1 MMNLAQLEKKL
12 AGTDLNQ
19 FKTEPLRL
27 LVKQLY
33 KYQNF
38 KIAVALKQINMLN
51 FKRSTIKQYHG
62 LLRRYLKSG
71 IKEKG
76 LTQFYTYIDEF
87 KSVHSPILTPSKQDR
102 ATEYR
107 KNTQKYPKTS
117 PATTPAELQKAQP
130 PKYIEKIPPQYGIRC
145 GDWIRL
151 QPSKEMALGYIECYK
166 VIGDGKPV
174 ELVAID
180 LEVLNDR

>member
-1 MMNLAQLEKKL
+1 MMNLAQLEKNL
-12 AGTDLNQ
+12 ANTDLDK

-33 KYQNF
+33 KYQDF
-38 KIAVALKQINMLN
+38 KVAVVLKQINMLN
-51 FKRSTIKQYHG
+51 FKPNTIKQYYG
-62 LLRRYLKSG
+62 MLRRYLKSG

-76 LTQFYTYIDEF
+76 FTQFYTYIDEL
-87 KSVHSPILTPSKQDR
+87 KSVHAPVLTPSRQDR
-102 ATEYR
+102 VTEY
-107 KNTQKYPKTS
+107 KNNTQKTS
-117 PATTPAELQKAQP
+117 TTTTPVELQKAQP
-130 PKYIEKIPPQYGIRC
+130 PKYIEKIPPQYGIKC

-174 ELVAID
+174 ELVTID
-180 LEVLNDR
+180 LEVKEV

>member
-1 MMNLAQLEKKL
+1 MMNLAQLEKNL
-12 AGTDLNQ
+12 ASTDLNQ

-33 KYQNF
+33 KYQDF
-38 KIAVALKQINMLN
+38 KIAVVLKQINMLN
-51 FKRSTIKQYHG
+51 FKPNTIKQYYG
-62 LLRRYLKSG
+62 MLRRYLKSD

-76 LTQFYTYIDEF
+76 FTQFYTYIDEL
-87 KSVHSPILTPSKQDR
+87 KSVHAPVLTPSQQDR
-102 ATEYR
+102 VTEY
-107 KNTQKYPKTS
+107 KNNTQKTS
-117 PATTPAELQKAQP
+117 STTTPVELQKAQP
-130 PKYIEKIPPQYGIRC
+130 PKYIEKIPPQYGIKC

-174 ELVAID
+174 ELVEID
-180 LEVLNDR
+180 LEVLND

>member
-1 MMNLAQLEKKL
+1 MNLAQLEKKL
-12 AGTDLNQ
+12 ASTDLNQ

-38 KIAVALKQINMLN
+38 KTVVILNKINKLTYKDN
-51 FKRSTIKQYHG
+51 TIKLYIDAI
-62 LLRRYLKSG
+62 RKYLKDG
-71 IKEKG
+71 TKLHNVPRIYEI
-76 LTQFYTYIDEF
+76 IDEL
-87 KSVHSPILTPSKQDR
+87 KATHAPLLTPSESERVRVYTHRNSIKV
-102 ATEYR
+102 AL
-107 KNTQKYPKTS
+107 PS
-117 PATTPAELQKAQP
+117 PTPEKPAEP

-180 LEVLNDR
+180 LEIVQ

>member
-1 MMNLAQLEKKL
+1 MMNLAQLEKNL
-12 AGTDLNQ
+12 ANTDLNQ
-19 FKTEPLRL
+19 FKTEPFKL

-33 KYQNF
+33 KYQDF
-38 KIAVALKQINMLN
+38 KTVVILNRINKLTY
-51 FKRSTIKQYHG
+51 KDSTIRVYVDAMLK
-62 LLRRYLKSG
+62 YLK
-71 IKEKG
+71 KG
-76 LTQFYTYIDEF
+76 VKVCNASSLYDIIDEL
-87 KSVHSPILTPSKQDR
+87 KATHAPILTPSISERRK
-102 ATEYR
+102 EYKLR
-107 KNTQKYPKTS
+107 KRKSSKTS
-117 PATTPAELQKAQP
+117 HTTTPVELQKAQP

-174 ELVAID
+174 ELVTVD

>member
-1 MMNLAQLEKKL
+1 MMNLAQLEKNL
-12 AGTDLNQ
+12 ANTDLNQ

-33 KYQNF
+33 KYQDF
-38 KIAVALKQINMLN
+38 KIVVVLKQINMLN
-51 FKRSTIKQYHG
+51 FKPNTIRQYYG
-62 LLRRYLKSG
+62 MLRRYLKSG

-76 LTQFYTYIDEF
+76 FTQFYTYIDEL
-87 KSVHSPILTPSKQDR
+87 KSVHAPVLTPSQQDR
-102 ATEYR
+102 VKEY
-107 KNTQKYPKTS
+107 KNNTQKTS
-117 PATTPAELQKAQP
+117 STTTPVELQKAQP

-174 ELVAID
+174 ELVEID
-180 LEVLNDR
+180 LEVVQ

>member
-1 MMNLAQLEKKL
+1 MMNLAQLEKNL
-12 AGTDLNQ
+12 ASTDLNQ

-33 KYQNF
+33 KYQDF
-38 KIAVALKQINMLN
+38 KIAVVLKQINMLN
-51 FKRSTIKQYHG
+51 FKPNTIKQYYG
-62 LLRRYLKSG
+62 MLRRYLKSD

-76 LTQFYTYIDEF
+76 FTQFYTYIDEL
-87 KSVHSPILTPSKQDR
+87 KSVHTPVLTPSQQDR
-102 ATEYR
+102 VTEY
-107 KNTQKYPKTS
+107 KNKTQKTS
-117 PATTPAELQKAQP
+117 PATTPVELQKVQP
-130 PKYIEKIPPQYGIRC
+130 PKYIEKIPPQYGIKC

-180 LEVLNDR
+180 LEAVQ

>member
-1 MMNLAQLEKKL
+1 MMNLAQLEKNL
-12 AGTDLNQ
+12 ASTDLNQ
-19 FKTEPLRL
+19 FKTEPLKL

-38 KIAVALKQINMLN
+38 KNTAILSKINKLTYKDNTILVYIDAVRK
-51 FKRSTIKQYHG
+51 
-62 LLRRYLKSG
+62 YLKDGTKISNTSR
-71 IKEKG
+71 IYDI
-76 LTQFYTYIDEF
+76 LDEL
-87 KSVHSPILTPSKQDR
+87 KATHAPILTPSAGEKR
-102 ATEYR
+102 KEYKFKNKKIATL
-107 KNTQKYPKTS
+107 P
-117 PATTPAELQKAQP
+117 PVTTPVEIKEP

-151 QPSKEMALGYIECYK
+151 QPTKEMALGYIECYK

-180 LEVLNDR
+180 LEVVQ

>member
-1 MMNLAQLEKKL
+1 MMNLAQLEKNL
-12 AGTDLNQ
+12 ASTNLDQ
-19 FKTEPLRL
+19 FKTEPLEL

-33 KYQNF
+33 KYQDF
-38 KIAVALKQINMLN
+38 KITAVLKQINMLN
-51 FKRSTIKQYHG
+51 FKPNTVKQYYG
-62 LLRRYLKSG
+62 MLRRYLKSG
-71 IKEKG
+71 IKEKSF
-76 LTQFYTYIDEF
+76 TQFYTYIDELT
-87 KSVHSPILTPSKQDR
+87 SVHSPILTPSQQDR
-102 ATEYR
+102 VTEYR
-107 KNTQKYPKTS
+107 KNTQKSSKTS
-117 PATTPAELQKAQP
+117 PITTPVELQKVEP

-180 LEVLNDR
+180 LEVQND

>member
-1 MMNLAQLEKKL
+1 MMNLAQLEKNL
-12 AGTDLNQ
+12 ASTDLNQ

-33 KYQNF
+33 KYQDF
-38 KIAVALKQINMLN
+38 KIAVVLKQINMLN
-51 FKRSTIKQYHG
+51 FKTNTIKQYYG
-62 LLRRYLKSG
+62 MLRRYLKSD

-76 LTQFYTYIDEF
+76 FTQFYTYIDEL
-87 KSVHSPILTPSKQDR
+87 KNVHAPVLIPSQQDR
-102 ATEYR
+102 VTEYK
-107 KNTQKYPKTS
+107 KNTQKTS
-117 PATTPAELQKAQP
+117 STTTPVELQKAQP
-130 PKYIEKIPPQYGIRC
+130 PKYIEKIPPQYGIKC

-174 ELVAID
+174 ELVTVD
-180 LEVLNDR
+180 LEVQND

>member
-12 AGTDLNQ
+12 ASTDLNQ
-19 FKTEPLRL
+19 FKTEPLKL

-33 KYQNF
+33 KYQDF
-38 KIAVALKQINMLN
+38 KIAVVLKQINMLN
-51 FKRSTIKQYHG
+51 FKPNTIKQYYG
-62 LLRRYLKSG
+62 MLRRYLKYG
-71 IKEKG
+71 IKEKSF
-76 LTQFYTYIDEF
+76 TQFYTYIDELT
-87 KSVHSPILTPSKQDR
+87 SVHSPILTPSQQDR
-102 ATEYR
+102 VTEY
-107 KNTQKYPKTS
+107 KNNMQKSTKTF
-117 PATTPAELQKAQP
+117 PTTTPVELQKAQP

-180 LEVLNDR
+180 LEVLND